1 MTRKSNNEGWWIAG
15 LLLAGLGLYY
25 LQTGLGTQNDAVLVP
40 NTLEGKIDTLVA
52 ALNERFGK
60 DWVNVGLN
68 LLKHSLQN
76 ELPSPL
82 VNLIG
87 VVALV
92 ENTSKGRWMT
102 SSDKRQ
108 LAVKMASAG

>member
-1 MTRKSNNEGWWIAG
+1 MIRKSNNEGWWIAG

-25 LQTGLGTQNDAVLVP
+25 LQTGLGTLNDAALVP
-40 NTLEGKIDTLVA
+40 NTLEKKIDTLIA

-60 DWVNVGLN
+60 DWVNVGLS

-92 ENTSKGRWMT
+92 ENSSKGRWMT

-108 LAVKMASAG
+108 LAVKMTSAG